1 MGVGAAQKVSAKLRV
16 LQANLARGFRGGE
29 RQTLLLAE
37 ALTDLGVDSRLLL
50 ARGSGIP
57 RHLSKPLRHTATRRN
72 LPLNAVRDCD
82 LVHAQEAKA
91 ATWAW
96 WNHLRTGTPYLITRH
111 LPFAPGG
118 GFVARAAYQ
127 NAAAVICI
135 SESVRLAF
143 APGAPLNF
151 SIIPNMTA
159 PMHADPAAVAELRAQ
174 FRGCFVAGHI
184 GALSNREKGQE
195 FLIAAARMLRE
206 SCPRLKFLFIGGGP
220 DEAEL
225 REMARGLSTV
235 EFTGFRDNIAD
246 YLALLDV
253 FVFPSRF
260 EGLGSALLDAMAAG
274 LPIVA
279 GAVAGVRDVIRD
291 GETGLLAA
299 DADAHALAA
308 AIKRIYDDRK
318 LAAALARNAKK
329 ESAAYAP
336 AIIARRHLDLY
347 RKVLADGQG

>member
-1 MGVGAAQKVSAKLRV
+1 MGVGAAQKVTAGPRV

-57 RHLSKPLRHTATRRN
+57 RHLKKPLRHTVTRRN
-72 LPLNAVRDCD
+72 LPTNTVRDCA

-111 LPFAPGG
+111 MPFAPGR
-118 GFVARAAYQ
+118 GFVTRAAYQ

-135 SESVRLAF
+135 SQSVRRAF
-143 APGAPLNF
+143 APDAPLNF
-151 SIIPNMTA
+151 SIIPNMTT
-159 PMHADPAAVAELRAQ
+159 PMHADPAAVAELREQ
-174 FRGCFVAGHI
+174 FRGRFVAGHI
-184 GALSNREKGQE
+184 GALSCEKGQE
-195 FLIAAARMLRE
+195 FLIKAARILRH
-206 SCPRLKFLFIGGGP
+206 SCPRLKLLLIGDGP
-220 DEAEL
+220 DEARM

-246 YLALLDV
+246 YLALLDL

-291 GETGLLAA
+291 GETGLLTA
-299 DADAHALAA
+299 DADAQELAA
-308 AIKRIYDDRK
+308 AIKRIYDDRN

-336 AIIARRHLDLY
+336 GLIARRHLDLY
-347 RKVLADGQG
+347 RRVLAGQE

>member
-1 MGVGAAQKVSAKLRV
+1 MTAGLRV

-37 ALTDLGVDSRLLL
+37 ALADLGVDSALLL

-57 RHLSKPLRHTATRRN
+57 RHLNKPLRHTATRRN
-72 LPLNAVRDCD
+72 LPLCTVRDCD

-91 ATWAW
+91 ATWAR

-111 LPFAPGG
+111 MPFAPGR
-118 GFVARAAYQ
+118 GFATRAAYQ

-135 SESVRLAF
+135 SQSVRRAF
-143 APGAPLNF
+143 PPDSPLNF
-151 SIIPNMTA
+151 SIIPNMTT
-159 PMHADPAAVAELRAQ
+159 PMRADPATVAELRAQ
-174 FRGCFVAGHI
+174 FRGRFVAGHI
-184 GALSNREKGQE
+184 GALSREKGQE
-195 FLIAAARMLRE
+195 FLIQAARILRE
-206 SCPRLKFLFIGGGP
+206 SCPRLRFLLIGDGP
-220 DEAEL
+220 DEIRL

-235 EFTGFRDNIAD
+235 EFAGFRDNIAD

-299 DADAHALAA
+299 DADAQGLAA
-308 AIKRIYDDRK
+308 AIKRIYDDRS
-318 LAAALARNAKK
+318 LAAALACNAKK

-347 RKVLADGQG
+347 RQTLAAR